1 MEMNVVVAEESKG
14 GNEMKLEKYVGVA
27 EELKGGE
34 TMKEYSEDAILMA
47 LEEEVARLKEEYNR
61 LVEST
66 EATKEEIEKLE
77 NQKRDEVVLVGLKDE
92 LLEVF
97 DAIEHN
103 PYSIAFSGGVIAM
116 AAITGD
122 NRKVLVY
129 DDHFLALDKETRRF
143 VLLHEKAHIVN
154 GDLDEVIAGEKTGLI
169 RSDKIEFAADAYAA
183 DFVGKEVA
191 IRSLMNVAA
200 VVMEQD
206 NGSVFFGKLVNE
218 SVAEIRRRCQKI
230 AGVKLEEKK
239 VGNVMNKLVNNTKG
253 FFGLGVAAGAPNS
266 VVAEDIKG
274 GETMKNEKV
283 EALVLY
289 NKVSKKDL
297 LWLDGEDFAND
308 KGTEGD
314 SAIFALN
321 RHMWALKQAGAQDFH
336 DAKYLTTEE
345 LEAVLPYALENME
358 SSYAKTLLSK
368 EVPVID
374 GRQGVDIEFGGQ
386 GSMVVYASTV
396 PVREGEKVDR
406 AGLIEFKPGFITV
419 GGKRQGNN
427 GVVSSKTSYYELV
440 SSFGLKLESFIKET
454 EAGLVY
460 NAKKAGTR
468 VKLANSAGAM
478 APLFD
483 GYYFKALTHKTYT
496 FFDKTVE
503 SDIYVLEDANNHLL
517 RLEFMP
523 EDFAVKM
530 AITTHGPVF
539 EGEAVDFKEFGLVA
553 EKPATDGTAFF
564 APELMSRVGIEHSF
578 TFRFAQLTKGLGQ
591 IVPELKERTNSDVI
605 FFGGSVKA
613 SIDAYIKENQLE
625 FFVLQSAR
633 THEAGRLA
641 LGRQAAIRALS
652 PEVFEEAHT
661 FTSDMIDNV
670 MNLDLDSV
678 DKFLSLGTSLDEEAL
693 EEMGGDEI
701 QVVHLYQENKEAFLQ
716 EGTMRNR
723 LRTFLMK
730 QLEKFINGNKVVLED
745 AVWRHMV
752 TDPFAIMNFVAQGQL
767 SVDMTADAG
776 LESSVGLRQG
786 QVLTTYKNRVLDTG
800 LVLYRFPF
808 LHKLEA
814 QRVNMEKGLFVNTE
828 AQAYYNRYKSAF
840 KGMAVYSM
848 WDMIAEGQSGADFD
862 GDTTIVTFNERVV
875 DTTEKANYFLDYSK
889 VNGEVIGGAPFGD
902 SKPVDYNFF
911 NKEDN
916 ELITQEGISFDND
929 GVFTVKSL
937 NKDTQELLWKATA
950 AIGMQ
955 TLEPNYVGLLTY
967 ASDTVI
973 EYNTVAQLP
982 ELDRLSM
989 YLTVAVRWEID
1000 KAKHGGEFYDALPF
1014 LRAIVEG
1021 VETMEELE
1029 AMEARY
1035 NIVLTPFFS
1044 YNKHADN
1051 FVFTLSRTIY
1061 MGETGPSNMLEIPST
1076 EYKFLVGHESHV
1088 NNHLE
1093 NIAKTETSHEFHLVS
1108 HARTIVE
1115 NALRAGA
1122 ITEKTLQFFDFK
1134 LISDLVTK
1142 NKVTAKH
1149 PLALLIRVTRRLGE
1163 LSQMKQQE
1171 DFVVEAEQEM
1181 AIVRKSAFKFVEAL
1195 EFEVSDEVIFALMYL
1210 SIAEDQFRISKLSNR
1225 QGAFK
1230 MSYISSLF
1238 SFFGKQAL
1246 AFLGAV
1252 KDVEKVFGEGNA
1264 RFILK
1269 GEGELPE
1276 EFVLSL
1282 GQVVGTNYTVSLE
1295 HALEGI
1301 NNGFFKIVNT
1311 KQYKNGLL
1319 VEGYFF
1325 N

>member
-1 MEMNVVVAEESKG
+1 MNKNLMEMNVVVAEELKG
-14 GNEMKLEKYVGVA
+14 GNEMKLEKYVGFA
-27 EELKGGE
+27 MGE
-34 TMKEYSEDAILMA
+34 NNEDAVLMS
-47 LEEEVARLKEEYNR
+47 LEEELARLKEEYNR

-77 NQKRDEVVLVGLKDE
+77 NEKRDEVILVGLKDE

-103 PYSIAFSGGVIAM
+103 PYSMAFSGGVIAM
-116 AAITGD
+116 AAITAD
-122 NRKVLVY
+122 NRKVLIY
-129 DDHFLALDKETRRF
+129 DDHFLNLDAETRRF

-154 GDLDEVIAGEKTGLI
+154 GDLDDVITGDKTGLI

-183 DFVGKEVA
+183 EFVGKKEA

-200 VVMEQD
+200 VVMDQD
-206 NGSVFFGKLVNE
+206 NGSIFFGELVNE

-239 VGNVMNKLVNNTKG
+239 VGNVVNKLINNTKG
-253 FFGLGVAAGAPNS
+253 FFGLGVAIGAPNS
-266 VVAEDIKG
+266 VVVEVEENEG
-274 GETMKNEKV
+274 GNEMSNEKV

-289 NKVSKKDL
+289 NKVSKDDL
-297 LWLDGEDFAND
+297 LWLDGEGFANE
-308 KGTEGD
+308 KGGEGD

-321 RHMWALKQAGAQDFH
+321 RHMWSLKQAGAQDFH

-427 GVVSSKTSYYELV
+427 GVVSAKSSYYELV
-440 SSFGLKLESFIKET
+440 SSYGLKLESFVKET

-478 APLFD
+478 VPLFD
-483 GYYFKALTHKTYT
+483 GYYFKALVHKSYT
-496 FFDKTVE
+496 FFNETVQ

-523 EDFAVKM
+523 EDFTVKM

-539 EGEAVDFKEFGLVA
+539 EGEAVDFKEFELVA

-564 APELMSRVGIEHSF
+564 APELMSRVGIKHSF

-633 THEAGRLA
+633 THDAGRLA

-652 PEVFEEAHT
+652 PEVFEEAHA
-661 FTSDMIDNV
+661 FTSNMIDNV

-752 TDPFAIMNFVAQGQL
+752 TDPFAIMNFVSQGQL

-808 LHKLEA
+808 LHNLEA
-814 QRVNMEKGLFVNTE
+814 QRVNIEKGLFVNTE

-875 DTTEKANYFLDYSK
+875 ETTEKANYFLDYSK
-889 VNGEVIGGAPFGD
+889 VNGEVVGGAPFGD

-911 NKEDN
+911 NKEDDA
-916 ELITQEGISFDND
+916 LIAQEGITFDND
-929 GVFTVKSL
+929 GVFTVKNL

-1076 EYKFLVGHESHV
+1076 EYKFLVGHESRV

-1093 NIAKTETSHEFHLVS
+1093 NIANTETSHEFHLVS
-1108 HARTIVE
+1108 HARTIVN
-1115 NALRAGA
+1115 NALRTGA
-1122 ITEKTLQFFDFK
+1122 INEKTVQFFDFK

-1181 AIVRKSAFKFVEAL
+1181 AVVRKSAFKFVEAL

-1210 SIAEDQFRISKLSNR
+1210 SIAEDQFRIAKLSNR
-1225 QGAFK
+1225 QGAFR

-1252 KDVEKVFGEGNA
+1252 KDVEKVAGEGNA

-1295 HALEGI
+1295 HALQGI
-1301 NNGFFKIVNT
+1301 NNGFFKVVNT

>member
-1 MEMNVVVAEESKG
+1 MNKNLMEMNVVVAEELKG

-27 EELKGGE
+27 MGE
-34 TMKEYSEDAILMA
+34 NNEDAVLMS
-47 LEEEVARLKEEYNR
+47 LEEELARLKEEYNR

-77 NQKRDEVVLVGLKDE
+77 NEKQDEVILVGLKDE

-103 PYSIAFSGGVIAM
+103 PYSMAFSGGVIAM
-116 AAITGD
+116 AAITAD
-122 NRKVLVY
+122 NRKVLIY
-129 DDHFLALDKETRRF
+129 DDHFLNLDAETRRF

-154 GDLDEVIAGEKTGLI
+154 GDLDDVITGDKTGLI

-183 DFVGKEVA
+183 EFVGKKEA

-200 VVMEQD
+200 VVMDQD
-206 NGSVFFGKLVNE
+206 NGSIFFGELVNE

-239 VGNVMNKLVNNTKG
+239 VGNIVNKLVNNTKG
-253 FFGLGVAAGAPNS
+253 FFGLGVAVGVPNS
-266 VVAEDIKG
+266 VVVEVEENEG
-274 GETMKNEKV
+274 GNEMSNEKV

-289 NKVSKKDL
+289 NKVSKDDL
-297 LWLDGEDFAND
+297 LWLDGEGFASD
-308 KGTEGD
+308 KGKEGD

-321 RHMWALKQAGAQDFH
+321 RHMWSLKQAGAQDFH

-427 GVVSSKTSYYELV
+427 GVVSAKTSYYELV
-440 SSFGLKLESFIKET
+440 SSYGLKLESFIKET

-478 APLFD
+478 VPLFD

-496 FFDKTVE
+496 FFNETVE

-523 EDFAVKM
+523 EDFTVKM

-539 EGEAVDFKEFGLVA
+539 EGEAVDFKEFELMA

-564 APELMSRVGIEHSF
+564 APELMSRVGIKHSF

-633 THEAGRLA
+633 THDAGRLA
-641 LGRQAAIRALS
+641 LGRQAAIRALA
-652 PEVFEEAHT
+652 PEVFEEAHA
-661 FTSDMIDNV
+661 FTSNMIDNV

-808 LHKLEA
+808 LHNLEA

-828 AQAYYNRYKSAF
+828 AQVYYNRYKSAF

-862 GDTTIVTFNERVV
+862 GDTTIVTFNDRVV
-875 DTTEKANYFLDYSK
+875 ETTEKANYFLDYSK
-889 VNGEVIGGAPFGD
+889 VNGEVVGGAPFGD

-916 ELITQEGISFDND
+916 ALISQEGITFDED
-929 GVFTVKSL
+929 GVFTVKNL

-1076 EYKFLVGHESHV
+1076 EYKFLVGHESRV

-1093 NIAKTETSHEFHLVS
+1093 NIANTETSHEFHLVS
-1108 HARTIVE
+1108 HARTIVN
-1115 NALRAGA
+1115 NALRTGA
-1122 ITEKTLQFFDFK
+1122 ISEKTVQFFDFK

-1149 PLALLIRVTRRLGE
+1149 PLALLIRVVRRLSE
-1163 LSQMKQQE
+1163 LTQMKE
-1171 DFVVEAEQEM
+1171 RDGFVVEAEQEM
-1181 AIVRKSAFKFVEAL
+1181 AVVRKSAFKFVEAL

-1210 SIAEDQFRISKLSNR
+1210 SIAESQFKIAKLSNR
-1225 QGAFK
+1225 QGAFR

-1252 KDVEKVFGEGNA
+1252 KDVEKMAGEGNA

-1301 NNGFFKIVNT
+1301 NNGFFKVANT